1 MLVINKYSSPKKF
14 TNSFC
19 IHIIRNG
26 NVLYNT
32 GVMCEKAFNSW
43 MQFNSEQHKTKLLFN
58 VSSQKGLF
66 GTQV

>member
-1 MLVINKYSSPKKF
+1 MLIINKYSSPKKF
-14 TNSFC
+14 TDYFC
-19 IHIIRNG
+19 IHSIRNG

-43 MQFNSEQHKTKLLFN
+43 MHFNSEQHKTKLLFN

>member
-1 MLVINKYSSPKKF
+1 MLIINKYSSPKKF
-14 TNSFC
+14 TDYFC

-32 GVMCEKAFNSW
+32 GVMCEKAFESW
-43 MQFNSEQHKTKLLFN
+43 MRFNSEQHKTKLLFN